1 MTIKYVLRD
10 VESGEYFTCYPDE
23 YEIDDVEYLEWVIY
37 TSDINSCT
45 EYDTLT
51 SAEYYK
57 KLIYEEMD
65 YVAEIVRIGE

>member
-10 VESGEYFTCYPDE
+10 VESSEYITCYQDE
-23 YEIDDVEYLEWVIY
+23 YEIEDGEYFEWVIY
-37 TSDINSCT
+37 TDSIESCT

-57 KLIYEEMD
+57 KLIYEEVD